1 MTSKWALC
9 HSNHLIHL
17 KPHNGMAHILARDAL
32 IYYENLTL
40 RSIDTALLNMTDN
53 DSFSKRFSEYR
64 PVFSIILFNKPINCG
79 LPRVQHKE
87 KRI

>member
-1 MTSKWALC
+1 
-9 HSNHLIHL
+9 
-17 KPHNGMAHILARDAL
+17 MAYLLAHDAL

-53 DSFSKRFSEYR
+53 DSFSKLFSEYR
-64 PVFSIILFNKPINCG
+64 PVFSIFLFNKPINCG
-79 LPRVQHKE
+79 LPCVQHKQ

>member
-17 KPHNGMAHILARDAL
+17 KPHNGMAHILAHNAL

-53 DSFSKRFSEYR
+53 DSFSKRF
-64 PVFSIILFNKPINCG
+64 F
-79 LPRVQHKE
+79 
-87 KRI
+87 